1 MLAFS
6 FTAYRLPTVLGFILS
21 VVLLVATQT
30 SAQTPTDSPEKDLWP
45 TLSATFEF
53 SSRFHLQTTAENHH
67 SIDSHFDQWELGA
80 IFTYQRWRRI
90 WRHDADVDEED
101 RHHIVLG
108 GGYEFVRANDNGS
121 IKREHRIVF
130 QSTPKYSVGLGIL
143 VQDRNRL
150 EFRWKE
156 EGYNFRYRNK
166 LIIDRPF
173 QIGSVTFIPYA
184 AGELFW
190 DRNSHAWNE
199 NRYAFGVRLPYK
211 KRLMLDTFYLRK
223 NCTGCNRT
231 PTDVLGLTLN
241 LYIKLKKTR

>member
-1 MLAFS
+1 MLEFS
-6 FTAYRLPTVLGFILS
+6 FAGYSIPTLRVLILS
-21 VVLLVATQT
+21 IVLLIATQT
-30 SAQTPTDSPEKDLWP
+30 SAQTPTDTPEKDLWP

-53 SSRFHLQTTAENHH
+53 SSRFHLQATAENHH
-67 SIDSHFDQWELGA
+67 SIDSPFDQWELGA
-80 IFTYQRWRRI
+80 IFIYERLLKI
-90 WRHDADVDEED
+90 WSHDAD
-101 RHHIVLG
+101 IVLG
-108 GGYEFVRANDNGS
+108 GGYEFVRVNENGS

-130 QSTPKYSVGLGIL
+130 QSTPKHSIGLGLL

-173 QIGSVTFIPYA
+173 QIGSVAFIPYA

-211 KRLMLDTFYLRK
+211 KALVLDTFYLRR
-223 NCTGCNRT
+223 NCTGCRRT
-231 PTDVLGLTLN
+231 PTDVLGMTVN
-241 LYIKLKKTR
+241 LYIKPKKAR